1 MKVHT
6 IDRVSLQSAAQV
18 ADTIGII
25 QDQADASR
33 IVVVVDSLA
42 RVADQLYDAA
52 VGAAAGA
59 ADHQASLR
67 AIEERHFEVVRRT
80 VGLKRQSGVVASV
93 RQQFNLLED
102 VLSSIALIR
111 ELSPRTLDMVLAHG
125 EWLSAFIFCAGLRER
140 RPDARFVDARQVL
153 LTDRQFTQAKVRLAE
168 SRDRKGR
175 LFDGG
180 TPGAVVTCALGA
192 TAEGDSTT
200 FGRGASR
207 YAASALAA
215 VLGAEEVVIWTDTDG
230 IMTADPRKVPSA
242 RTIPSLSYVE
252 AIEMMHF
259 GGDFLYPPALI
270 PAVKQGIPIRV
281 VNAFRPDHPGTIIQ
295 REHDAPRVVTGVSS
309 LEGIA
314 LLQIQGSGMIGVTGV
329 AMRLFA
335 ALAAADVNV
344 ILISQASSEQSIC
357 VGILEADAGK
367 ARGAVE
373 RAFQA
378 DPDQQ
383 VIDVVSVETGNVIV
397 AVVGEHV
404 RSATG
409 LASRIFGALGTAHV
423 NVKAVAQGA
432 SKWIVSMVIDG
443 CDERRALEALHGALF
458 ESEGSEP

>member
-18 ADTIGII
+18 ADTIGIVH
-25 QDQADASR
+25 DEADASP
-33 IVVVVDSLA
+33 IVVVVDSLPE
-42 RVADQLYDAA
+42 VADRLHDAA
-52 VGAAAGA
+52 VGAAAGGT
-59 ADHQASLR
+59 DHQASLR
-67 AIEERHFEVVRRT
+67 AIEERHFDIVRHI

-102 VLSSIALIR
+102 LLGSVALIR

-125 EWLSAFIFCAGLRER
+125 EWLSAFVFCAGLRER
-140 RPDARFVDARQVL
+140 TPEARFVDARQVL
-153 LTDRQFTQAKVRLAE
+153 VTDRQFTQAKVRLAE
-168 SRDRKGR
+168 SRDRRGR

-242 RTIPSLSYVE
+242 RTIPSMSYVE

-281 VNAFRPDHPGTIIQ
+281 VNAFCPEHPGTLIQ
-295 REHDAPRVVTGVSS
+295 REHTTPKVVTGVSS

-335 ALAAADVNV
+335 ALARAEVNV

-357 VGILEADAGK
+357 AGILEADADK
-367 ARGAVE
+367 ARNAVGQ
-373 RAFQA
+373 AFQA
-378 DPDQQ
+378 DRDQQ
-383 VIDVVSVETGNVIV
+383 VIDEVSVETGLVIV

-404 RSATG
+404 RNATG

-432 SKWIVSMVIDG
+432 SERIVSMVIDA

-458 ESEGSEP
+458 ESEGSGR